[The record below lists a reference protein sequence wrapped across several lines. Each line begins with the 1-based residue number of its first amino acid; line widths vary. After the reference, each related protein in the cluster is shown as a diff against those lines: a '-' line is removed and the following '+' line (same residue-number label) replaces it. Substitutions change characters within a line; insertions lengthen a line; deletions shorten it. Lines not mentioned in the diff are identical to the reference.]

1 MDLDPLVRF
10 TVFPETGLGCTLN
23 NKLVTVPNSI
33 DFHFRG
39 RENGLTLL
47 NMSDL
52 N

>member
-1 MDLDPLVRF
+1 MELDSLVRL
-10 TVFPETGLGCTLN
+10 TVLPETGLGCTLN
-23 NKLVTVPNSI
+23 NKLVTVTNSI

-47 NMSDL
+47 NTSDL